1 MSKHLVI
8 ALITGVVLVIIGLIL
23 RYLEQDAAMVFL
35 GLGLLF
41 ESYAFMR
48 FAWSNIKRK

>member
-1 MSKHLVI
+1 MSKHLII
-8 ALITGVVLVIIGLIL
+8 ALITGVVLVLIGLL
-23 RYLEQDAAMVFL
+23 LKYLEKDSAMAFL

-41 ESYAFMR
+41 ESYAMMR